1 MEKWLKLQKQDDGFA
16 LVAAVLIVSA
26 MTVAA
31 IPLMNVVGTSQES
44 AVKQQVVVN
53 LSNDARE
60 NLELAV
66 YLTKSSGGT
75 PGYFNTTHTPASTAM
90 AQPCQARI
98 NAADPSLIGAGN
110 SLTLLT
116 NAAVAPVT
124 SIGTR
129 RTTTFVV
136 DKGTSGDDRYHRY
149 LVASCAIADN
159 FGISVFTSEL
169 ANIQGS
175 FYTLNLNEY

>member
-1 MEKWLKLQKQDDGFA
+1 M
-16 LVAAVLIVSA
+16 
-26 MTVAA
+26 
-31 IPLMNVVGTSQES
+31 
-44 AVKQQVVVN
+44 N

-90 AQPCQARI
+90 AQPCQPRI

-175 FYTLNLNEY
+175 FYVKPQ